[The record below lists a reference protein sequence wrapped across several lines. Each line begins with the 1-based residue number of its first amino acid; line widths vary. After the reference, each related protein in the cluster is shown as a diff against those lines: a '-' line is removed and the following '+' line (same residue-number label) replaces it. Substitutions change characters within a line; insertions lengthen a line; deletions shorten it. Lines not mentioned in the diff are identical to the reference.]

1 MKHINSIL
9 VLLLVTLLVSTVAA
23 MDAPAMWTVQ
33 NEEGIALMVNTSED
47 SSGANA
53 WVYFDPACINITN
66 ITMTGPYTPLD
77 GPGWSNHLNHN
88 VIALTNFSVV
98 EPGEYKI
105 AQMEVECVGSNCTSA
120 IGITKAEPVGVVVYN
135 GTFACDAAEIS
146 NNTTVS
152 IGICRGISS
161 LPLVIENVTN
171 LGSCDITISWNPEV
185 VSVSNIAGRNMDSML
200 ANTEHIDEGW
210 IRIGAIQTEN
220 LGLSGRVV
228 VARIFFEPVAYGES
242 TIVISGTV
250 LKDATPDCNTIEHT
264 VQHGA
269 YYSPIDG
276 DANGDG
282 EVGPADVFYILRH
295 CIGFTGYDTINDNS
309 DVNGDGIVD
318 VSDAMY
324 LAKHL
329 LLVPGF
335 ETLR

>member
-1 MKHINSIL
+1 MKHINSIS
-9 VLLLVTLLVSTVAA
+9 VLLLAMLLASSVAA

-33 NEEGIALMVNTSED
+33 NEDGIALMVNTSED

-53 WVYFDPACINITN
+53 WVYFDPVCINITN

-77 GPGWSNHLNHN
+77 GTGWSNHLNHN

-105 AQMEVECVGSNCTSA
+105 AQMEVECISDNCTSE
-120 IGITKAEPVGVVVYN
+120 IGITKAEPVGVTVYN
-135 GTFACDAAEIS
+135 GTFVCEEDEIL
-146 NNTTVS
+146 NDTTVS

-161 LPLVIENVTN
+161 LPLVVENVTN

-185 VSVSNIAGRNMDSML
+185 VRVSNIAGRNMDSML
-200 ANTEHIDEGW
+200 ANAEHIDEGW
-210 IRIGAIQTEN
+210 IKIAAIQTEN
-220 LGLSGRVV
+220 PGLSGRVV
-228 VARIFFEPVAYGES
+228 VARVFFEPVGTGES

-250 LKDATPDCNTIEHT
+250 LKDATPDCNEIEHT

-276 DANGDG
+276 DVNGDG
-282 EVGPADVFYILRH
+282 DVGPADVVYILRY
-295 CIGFTGYDTINDNS
+295 CIGLSGYETIGDNA

-318 VSDAMY
+318 CSDAMY

-329 LLVPGF
+329 LEFPGF
-335 ETLR
+335 EMLR